1 MDAWRARLRAA
12 SRRHLHWG
20 ISLDRSATLLLVVA
34 VESVRVVVLNALIE
48 RRRPGVFQPSIW
60 RRRIRVVRIHATG
73 TPHRTLGLENT
84 KLVHTGTRD
93 PEDAN
98 HQANLSIEHDGGGRT
113 GGTRRQLDRIV
124 GSWRP
129 LSQMSA
135 ARCIRSALP
144 VQERM
149 SNESIASSDLPRWG
163 PLVRFRNGAGENMAR
178 GFLPEKRPSSCHAPR
193 QGGNGIFKSGI
204 N

>member
-1 MDAWRARLRAA
+1 MTTQPAGSPASWTPYIVQPNISRLRSVIPIVAGSVMDAWRARLRAA

-98 HQANLSIEHDGGGRT
+98 HQANLSIEVSIFYFETQSKAGLRLEYHRVPY
-113 GGTRRQLDRIV
+113 IAHCF
-124 GSWRP
+124 
-129 LSQMSA
+129 SA
-135 ARCIRSALP
+135 
-144 VQERM
+144 
-149 SNESIASSDLPRWG
+149 
-163 PLVRFRNGAGENMAR
+163 
-178 GFLPEKRPSSCHAPR
+178 
-193 QGGNGIFKSGI
+193 
-204 N
+204 